1 MKYNSCKNI
10 YEKEVQKMKTLDVK
24 TRSVTEVKREFSKIV
39 SEANETGEP
48 TFVFNHNK
56 PEAVIISVN
65 VYEDLVKK
73 NEELENRLFYAQLNA
88 RVNEGPGKLIPAR
101 EVLESEK
108 NRNPFGAMTDE
119 VLFD

>member
-1 MKYNSCKNI
+1 
-10 YEKEVQKMKTLDVK
+10 MKTLDVK

-48 TFVFNHNK
+48 TFVFNYNK

-88 RVNEGPGKLIPAR
+88 RVNEGPGKLIPAS

-108 NRNPFGAMTDE
+108 DRNPFDAMTDE
-119 VLFD
+119 DLFD